1 MNMREAFEACF
12 YKREGHPPSQMNI
25 ADIAAWQ
32 GFQMGAAFAARRCAE
47 IADKQAAKGWPRAH
61 AVDVEQAIREAFPEA
76 FK

>member
-1 MNMREAFEACF
+1 MREAFEACF

-32 GFQMGAAFAARRCAE
+32 GFQMGATFAARECAQIVRGLPANRE
-47 IADKQAAKGWPRAH
+47 GMLAT
-61 AVDVEQAIREAFPEA
+61 IRNAFPEA

>member
-32 GFQMGAAFAARRCAE
+32 GFQMGAAFAARECAQIVRGLPANRE
-47 IADKQAAKGWPRAH
+47 GMLAT
-61 AVDVEQAIREAFPEA
+61 IRNAFPEA
-76 FK
+76 WK

>member
-32 GFQMGAAFAARRCAE
+32 GFQMGAAFAARECAE
-47 IADKQAAKGWPRAH
+47 ICHNTAQSLEAEMDIRA
-61 AVDVEQAIREAFPEA
+61 AFPEA
-76 FK
+76 WK

>member
-32 GFQMGAAFAARRCAE
+32 GFQMGVEFAARRCAE
-47 IADKQAAKGWPRAH
+47 IVRCLPANRDGMI
-61 AVDVEQAIREAFPEA
+61 EAIREAFPEA
-76 FK
+76 FRD